1 MNGRERIK
9 PPASQPKPE
18 QQQQPPGESAKL
30 VEREDEL
37 AATAGAKRKFRATR
51 DAPPKGNRLG
61 LFTLEKPTRSRR
73 RLGFS
78 FSLSLGFN
86 FGANRIRR
94 RADLIEYV
102 TIVISLAAATRASS
116 AGGGGGGEKR
126 EGVCLFVSSLR
137 QHKLLAR
144 PFIDSF
150 SLLPMKLARP
160 AGSSRKELAHS
171 VGAARE
177 PAAALQEGRLMPSCE
192 VRN

>member
-18 QQQQPPGESAKL
+18 QQQQPLGESAKL

-37 AATAGAKRKFRATR
+37 AATAEAKRKFRATR

-116 AGGGGGGEKR
+116 AGDGGEKR

-160 AGSSRKELAHS
+160 AGSSSKELAHS